1 MFSQH
6 AKWLKVT
13 RELPWRRP
21 IASLNYLLAS
31 HVWQQDHNGFT
42 HQDPGFIDHVV
53 NKKADIVRVYLPPDA
68 NCLLSVTDHCLRSRN
83 LVNVVIA
90 GKHPLP
96 QWLSMDEAVVHCTEG
111 IGIWRWASS
120 DSSAGGGADHNSEP
134 DIVMACCGDTPTLE
148 ILAAT
153 SMLREHLPLLKVR
166 VINVVDLMRLQSASE
181 HPHGLNEA
189 DFDSLFTRDR
199 HVIFAF
205 HGYPSLVHQLIYRR
219 ANRNFHVHG
228 YQEEGTIT
236 TSFDMRVQNQLD
248 RFHLVQQV
256 LDCLPQAGTPAA
268 YLKQLCRDTLIE
280 HKNYIDQ
287 HGEDLPEIRDWKWT
301 SAPSRA

>member
-83 LVNVVIA
+83 YVNVIIA
-90 GKHPLP
+90 GKHALP
-96 QWLSMDEAVVHCTEG
+96 QWLTMDQAVVHCTEG
-111 IGIWRWASS
+111 IGLWTWASN
-120 DSSAGGGADHNSEP
+120 DQDAEP
-134 DIVMACCGDTPTLE
+134 DVVMACCGDTPTLE

-153 SMLREHLPLLKVR
+153 SILREHLPALKVR
-166 VINVVDLMRLQSASE
+166 VINVVDLMKLQSASE
-181 HPHGLNEA
+181 HPHGLNEG
-189 DFDSLFTRDR
+189 DFDSLFTRDKP
-199 HVIFAF
+199 VIFGF
-205 HGYPSLVHQLIYRR
+205 HGYPSLVHRLIYRR
-219 ANRNFHVHG
+219 NNRNFHVHG
-228 YQEEGTIT
+228 YKEGGTIT
-236 TSFDMRVQNQLD
+236 TAFDMRVQNKLD

-256 LDCLPQAGTPAA
+256 LDCLPHLGSQAA

-280 HKNYIDQ
+280 HKHYIDQ
-287 HGEDLPEIRDWKWT
+287 HGQDLPQIRDWMWST
-301 SAPSRA
+301 AQMGRTE